1 MSATFP
7 FSVHTKTTKM
17 ALQFA
22 ASDDSD
28 SDSDLPFPA
37 PLARDAFS
45 SIHADFSPHAFLAS
59 LRNRHQ
65 TLEDLRAELRTRSKD
80 LEAELVELVNRDYAD
95 FVGLGG
101 SVKGGEGKVEDLKVG
116 LLGFRREVAGIVSGV
131 EATKRDV
138 EVELRKKETIRK
150 QKTLARNLLSF
161 AQRLDELSSLLLLN
175 DGGDGTGP
183 PGFLE
188 DGEGLTSI
196 RRLRKLVGSWV
207 YLVGHLL
214 SKIPKGHPFVRAQE
228 EKVKKVKDTL
238 LIDLGTTLK
247 EVKQQGDVE
256 KCLEVMG
263 LYADMKAENE
273 AVKILKELKR

>member
-1 MSATFP
+1 
-7 FSVHTKTTKM
+7 
-17 ALQFA
+17 
-22 ASDDSD
+22 
-28 SDSDLPFPA
+28 
-37 PLARDAFS
+37 
-45 SIHADFSPHAFLAS
+45 
-59 LRNRHQ
+59 
-65 TLEDLRAELRTRSKD
+65 
-80 LEAELVELVNRDYAD
+80 
-95 FVGLGG
+95 
-101 SVKGGEGKVEDLKVG
+101 
-116 LLGFRREVAGIVSGV
+116 
-131 EATKRDV
+131 
-138 EVELRKKETIRK
+138 
-150 QKTLARNLLSF
+150 
-161 AQRLDELSSLLLLN
+161 LLLD

-183 PGFLE
+183 PGFLQ

-214 SKIPKGHPFVRAQE
+214 SKIPNGHPFVRAQE
-228 EKVKKVKDTL
+228 ERVKKAKDTL